1 MRSALLVIDIQNDYF
16 PGGKNELSCSVEASL
31 KAKQLL
37 ETFRNKNLPIIHV
50 QHVSTH
56 PGATF
61 FIPDT
66 PGVLIHENVKPL
78 PGEVIVQKHFP
89 NSFRDTVLLETLKKM
104 GVTKLTICG
113 MMTHMCVD
121 STTRAAF
128 DYGFECILAGDACAT
143 KNLILNNK
151 MIHAAD
157 VHTSFLAAI
166 NGTFAKVLTTEQA
179 LTICILP

>member
-1 MRSALLVIDIQNDYF
+1 MRSALLVVDIQNDYF
-16 PGGKNELSCSVEASL
+16 PGGRNELSGPIEASL
-31 KAKQLL
+31 NAKQLL
-37 ETFRNKNLPIIHV
+37 IAFRKQNLPIIHV
-50 QHVSTH
+50 QHVSTR

-66 PGVLIHENVKPL
+66 RGIGIHENVTPMS
-78 PGEVIVQKHFP
+78 GETIVKKHFP
-89 NSFRDTVLLETLKKM
+89 NSFRDTGLLETLKKM
-104 GVTKLTICG
+104 DVTKLIICG

-143 KNLILNNK
+143 KNLVLNDK
-151 MIHAAD
+151 VIPAED
-157 VHTSFLAAI
+157 VHASFLAAI

-179 LTICILP
+179 LRLMKI